1 MLDEV
6 EILVVN
12 SNGKEISEQVRTE
25 PPGPPPR
32 RGHRSPEYFAE
43 AARRYRKRKK
53 EVIEQLKDENSRL
66 KAENERL
73 KLKLA
78 GYELAK
84 FGGRSSSPV
93 NGLHSSVAYQEELAQ
108 KILDNGSQIPGV
120 EVVKTDHSCFE
131 VAPLNEMGN
140 ADGVAVL
147 PANFELPTEFDVID
161 VLNEASM
168 PL

>member
-1 MLDEV
+1 M
-6 EILVVN
+6 
-12 SNGKEISEQVRTE
+12 
-25 PPGPPPR
+25 
-32 RGHRSPEYFAE
+32 
-43 AARRYRKRKK
+43 

-108 KILDNGSQIPGV
+108 KILDSTGTRNRNSVYGFGDRRVSTTPFRHCLCIVHDDIYFVNLFFVPV
-120 EVVKTDHSCFE
+120 FHVTNKNIFSYFK
-131 VAPLNEMGN
+131 
-140 ADGVAVL
+140 
-147 PANFELPTEFDVID
+147 
-161 VLNEASM
+161 
-168 PL
+168 